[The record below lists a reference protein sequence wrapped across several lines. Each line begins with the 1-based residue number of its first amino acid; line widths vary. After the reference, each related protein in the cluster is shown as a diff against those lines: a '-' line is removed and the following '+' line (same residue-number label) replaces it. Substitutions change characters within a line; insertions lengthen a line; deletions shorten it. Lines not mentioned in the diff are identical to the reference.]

1 DSVRTSRSS
10 PMAGGASANCRKYR
24 SAAGQP
30 CRCRDRPP
38 SRTVHRS
45 RRRRCPLPVRWSR
58 EYWSGTVSAPG
69 GTVVTRE
76 LRRQTVVRSL
86 PPIVLAAL
94 MWVSEIID
102 TVPGVDLDQYGIQP
116 REVDGLTG
124 IAAAPMLHAGFD
136 HLVANTSVF
145 VVLGLLVA
153 WLTKHF
159 WKVTVGVALLG
170 GLAVWLV
177 GAPQSVHIGASGLVY
192 GYAAF
197 LVVYGLVA
205 RRVTAVIVAV
215 VVFLV
220 YGSIVWGVLP

>member
-1 DSVRTSRSS
+1 
-10 PMAGGASANCRKYR
+10 M
-24 SAAGQP
+24 
-30 CRCRDRPP
+30 
-38 SRTVHRS
+38 
-45 RRRRCPLPVRWSR
+45 
-58 EYWSGTVSAPG
+58 SAPG

-94 MWVSEIID
+94 MWISEIID

-153 WLTKHF
+153 WLTRHF

-177 GAPQSVHIGASGLVY
+177 GAPHSVHVGASGLVY

-197 LVVYGLVA
+197 LVLYGLVA

-220 YGSIVWGVLP
+220 YGSIVWGVLPGQPGVSWEGHLFGAVAGLLLAVLLGRRDRRRARQAAIGSGPS

>member
-1 DSVRTSRSS
+1 
-10 PMAGGASANCRKYR
+10 
-24 SAAGQP
+24 
-30 CRCRDRPP
+30 
-38 SRTVHRS
+38 
-45 RRRRCPLPVRWSR
+45 
-58 EYWSGTVSAPG
+58 VSAPG

-220 YGSIVWGVLP
+220 YGSIVWGVLPGQPGVSWEGHLFGAVAGLLLAVLLGRRDRRRARQAAVGSGPA

>member
-1 DSVRTSRSS
+1 
-10 PMAGGASANCRKYR
+10 M
-24 SAAGQP
+24 
-30 CRCRDRPP
+30 
-38 SRTVHRS
+38 
-45 RRRRCPLPVRWSR
+45 
-58 EYWSGTVSAPG
+58 SAPG

-220 YGSIVWGVLP
+220 YGSIVWGVLPGQPGVSWEGHLFGAVAGLLLAVLLGRRDRRRARQAAVGSGPA

>member
-1 DSVRTSRSS
+1 
-10 PMAGGASANCRKYR
+10 M
-24 SAAGQP
+24 
-30 CRCRDRPP
+30 
-38 SRTVHRS
+38 
-45 RRRRCPLPVRWSR
+45 
-58 EYWSGTVSAPG
+58 SAPG

-94 MWVSEIID
+94 MWISEIID

-153 WLTKHF
+153 WLTRHF

-177 GAPQSVHIGASGLVY
+177 GAPHSVHVGASGLVY

-220 YGSIVWGVLP
+220 YGSIVWGVLPGQPGVSWEGHLFGAVAGVLLAVLLGRRDRRRARQTAVGSGPA